1 DLAPRGSI
9 YDLADSLVTL
19 MDEMHGEGVSP
30 DALHALDISDQSG
43 HWARITAFL
52 SIIRH
57 YFGSDGA
64 PDPEARQRRVVEGL
78 IAAWEADPPQHPI
91 LLAGSTGSRGTTQA
105 LMRAVAKLPQGA
117 VILPGYDADMPDAVW
132 QTLIGK
138 TAHEDHPQYRFAA
151 LFESLD
157 MSQNDV
163 LAWTTERPA
172 VVARNA
178 ALSLALRPAPV
189 TDQWLRDG
197 PKLSALN
204 TAFENVTLVEAPSQ
218 RIEAL
223 TIAMRLR
230 RAAEM
235 GQKAALITPDRALTR
250 QISAALDRWDILPD
264 DSAGVPLHLSAPGR
278 FLRHVSE
285 LLHRPLSAELL
296 LTILKHP
303 LTHSAEDRGPHLR
316 MSRELE
322 LYLRRHG
329 PPFPTAQTIASWAA
343 GERDPFAE
351 IWTAWVIDTLCV
363 EPAADTADLEV
374 LTQDHLSRA
383 AHISRGCSEEG
394 VGKLW
399 DGDAGREALK
409 IVSDLAENADAGGR
423 MRPGDYAALFHSLL
437 SSGQVRNAQDPHPN
451 IMIWGTLEARVQGA
465 DVIILAGLNEGS
477 WPEVPTPDP
486 WLNRDMRRQMGLL
499 LPDRRIGLSAHDFQQ
514 AVLNKEVW
522 LTRSVRS
529 DDAETVPSRWLN
541 RVENLLSGLP
551 DHGGTEALE
560 RIKAKGY
567 EWLQLADWLEQP
579 IDSQAAK
586 RPSPRPPVSAR
597 PRQLSVTQIQ
607 KLIRDPY
614 AIYARHVLRLRP

>member
-1 DLAPRGSI
+1 MLEPRSGPRVYMVPLGVDFPKALVDGLMMRWWDKPPDALARVELIVNTRRMARRIRGLFDEGPACLLPKITMITQPGESWKLGDIPEAVSPLRRRLELVQLVSALLDKQPDLAPRGSI

-117 VILPGYDADMPDAVW
+117 VILPGFDADMPDAVW
-132 QTLIGK
+132 QTLIGQ

-157 MSQNDV
+157 MSQKDV

-197 PKLSALN
+197 PRLSALN
-204 TAFENVTLVEAPSQ
+204 TAFEDVTLVEAPSQ

-351 IWTAWVIDTLCV
+351 TWTAWVIDTLCV

-486 WLNRDMRRQMGLL
+486 WLNRDM
-499 LPDRRIGLSAHDFQQ
+499 
-514 AVLNKEVW
+514 
-522 LTRSVRS
+522 
-529 DDAETVPSRWLN
+529 
-541 RVENLLSGLP
+541 
-551 DHGGTEALE
+551 
-560 RIKAKGY
+560 
-567 EWLQLADWLEQP
+567 
-579 IDSQAAK
+579 
-586 RPSPRPPVSAR
+586 
-597 PRQLSVTQIQ
+597 
-607 KLIRDPY
+607 
-614 AIYARHVLRLRP
+614 